1 MMTTGE
7 AWKIDAFVDGE
18 LDLAGQ
24 LEIEQRL
31 EHDETLRQRIE
42 SLRALRETVREKA
55 DRHAAPARLH
65 ERMTAMLGAARR
77 EAPAPRRAAKSSPPG
92 WTQTLDQWLA
102 WRPLVASTAF
112 VTLLAVALN
121 VAVLQ
126 SSKQDR
132 LMNEAVASHVRSTV
146 GQHLVD
152 VASSDQH
159 TVKPFLSQ
167 RLGFSPPVHEL
178 QLPGSVFLGGR
189 LDYFDGRP
197 VAALVYRQGEHVVNS
212 FVWPDSGASDS
223 APEFASARGFRVA
236 HWSQGG
242 MRHCVISDVNRKEFQ
257 DVVNAVRSSATA
269 G

>member
-1 MMTTGE
+1 MNTTGD

-24 LEIEQRL
+24 LEIEERM
-31 EHDETLRQRIE
+31 EHDDALRQRIE
-42 SLRALRETVREKA
+42 GLRALRESVREKA
-55 DRHAAPARLH
+55 DRHAAPAGLH
-65 ERMTAMLGAARR
+65 ERMSAMLEAARR
-77 EAPAPRRAAKSSPPG
+77 ETRAPARAAEPG
-92 WTQTLDQWLA
+92 ASGWAHALHRWLA

-112 VTLLAVALN
+112 VAMLAVALN

-126 SSKQDR
+126 SSKQER
-132 LMNEAVASHVRSTV
+132 LMDEAVASHVRSTV

-152 VASSDQH
+152 VASSDHH
-159 TVKPFLSQ
+159 TVKPFLSA

-189 LDYFDGRP
+189 VDYLDGQP

-212 FVWPDSGASDS
+212 FVWPDSGGSDS
-223 APEFASARGFRVA
+223 APEFSSERGFLVA
-236 HWSQGG
+236 HWSQRG
-242 MRHCVISDVNRKEFQ
+242 MRHCVISDVNREEFQ
-257 DVVNAVRSSATA
+257 HLVNAVRSSAAT